1 MFGSGA
7 APTDERITH
16 VVGTAVRTFL
26 AAYSRR

>member
-7 APTDERITH
+7 APTDERIAH

-26 AAYSRR
+26 AA